1 MGGYF
6 PGPLGIAT
14 FAGIRLAG
22 CAAAAL
28 ALEKIEPTI
37 ASSILKIYLLL
48 AAVRIAMGVLPLSI
62 LTKQIQ
68 LWPFA
73 TAGSFEWPAIK
84 WRMAVPGQLPL
95 CC

>member
-1 MGGYF
+1 MGGHF

-14 FAGIRLAG
+14 FAGIKFG
-22 CAAAAL
+22 AAL
-28 ALEKIEPTI
+28 APEKIEPTI

-48 AAVRIAMGVLPLSI
+48 AAVRIAIGVLPLSI

-73 TAGSFEWPAIK
+73 TAGSFEWPAFK